1 MPELPEVETIA
12 RGVHERLRG
21 DSIEAAWF
29 SKKPEPFKSPPRVM
43 AKELAG
49 RRIDRVFRVGKHIVF
64 DLADASAVES
74 LAAQGLQWI
83 VHLGM
88 TGQLLVADPGT
99 PVPRHT
105 QGILH
110 LASGRELR
118 FVDPRRFGRME
129 LHGSSKQTSPLKRF
143 EGSGRE
149 PLTISP
155 DEFAALFK
163 SRRTS
168 IKAALLNQ
176 KLLQGVGNIYADE
189 SLFRAGIRPRRM
201 ARHLKRAEF
210 DRLHASLQ
218 SVLREA
224 ISLGGSSVSDY
235 VDAAGVKGFFQLEHR
250 VYLRTGQPCLVCG
263 TPIRR
268 ILLAGRGTHYCPRCQ
283 R

>member
-12 RGVHERLRG
+12 RGVDERIRG
-21 DSIEAAWF
+21 DRIESTWF
-29 SKKPEPFKSPPRVM
+29 SKKPEPFKSSAQLM
-43 AKELAG
+43 AKELQG
-49 RRIDRVFRVGKHIVF
+49 RKIDRVYRVGKQIVF
-64 DLADASAVES
+64 DLGKGPSKDRQ
-74 LAAQGLQWI
+74 LWLQWI

-88 TGQLLVADPGT
+88 TGRLLVVDPAT
-99 PVPRHT
+99 PVPAHT
-105 QGILH
+105 HGILH

-118 FVDPRRFGRME
+118 FVDPRRFGRMG
-129 LHGSSKQTSPLKRF
+129 LHGVSNERTEPTRF
-143 EGSGRE
+143 AGTGSE
-149 PLTISP
+149 PLRISRN
-155 DEFAALFK
+155 EFAALFRP
-163 SRRTS
+163 RRTS

-201 ARHLKRAEF
+201 ARHLKRVEL
-210 DRLHASLQ
+210 DRLHDSLQ
-218 SVLREA
+218 IVLKEA

-235 VDAAGVKGFFQLEHR
+235 VDASGVKGFFQLEHR

-268 ILLAGRGTHYCPRCQ
+268 VLVAGRGTHYCPLCQ

>member
-1 MPELPEVETIA
+1 
-12 RGVHERLRG
+12 
-21 DSIEAAWF
+21 
-29 SKKPEPFKSPPRVM
+29 
-43 AKELAG
+43 
-49 RRIDRVFRVGKHIVF
+49 
-64 DLADASAVES
+64 
-74 LAAQGLQWI
+74 
-83 VHLGM
+83 
-88 TGQLLVADPGT
+88 
-99 PVPRHT
+99 
-105 QGILH
+105 
-110 LASGRELR
+110 
-118 FVDPRRFGRME
+118 ME

-201 ARHLKRAEF
+201 ARHLQRAEF

-235 VDAAGVKGFFQLEHR
+235 VDAAGVRGFFQLEHR